1 MKQLT
6 TFRHNALIHSIYT
19 FFRCADFVGV
29 PLTGDRRGAGER
41 TDPRQELRGQAYDVA
56 HAVRCWSARHRYL
69 QPGALE
75 AVASD
80 LLYKPIDPGLDIIDA
95 VALELPDNWTGGNAL
110 HLFGSNSEDFNRRIE
125 LISQAQHTIACAF
138 WCITNDATGGRF
150 LDALSERIRAGV
162 QVTIVLDAN
171 IAERFEYIR
180 PGYCVFIQEITNRGV
195 DLHLL
200 QPSSPWLNTHRKMFV
215 VDCTHAIV
223 GGRNIGHQYASDED
237 GFLDID
243 VEIHGPEAAIIYAQV
258 LALIRRDVIPTPIS
272 PQGEDRVS
280 LVDQPAQLSPVEDTV
295 IRCLVTAIRYAKKS
309 IDMAYGYII
318 LPRSVQKALLEA
330 KQRGVDIR
338 IVTNSEAS
346 VDYPYWAGAA
356 FASLDPL
363 VQAGVPVYLMKNRC
377 LHSKCCVIDGVLAT
391 VGSHNLWTL
400 STLHDTETNLFI
412 ASKSM
417 AKSLSESNLQIISDA
432 ELVDLNDWKV
442 PASSSYRIANQL
454 IWSWNG

>member
-1 MKQLT
+1 M
-6 TFRHNALIHSIYT
+6 
-19 FFRCADFVGV
+19 
-29 PLTGDRRGAGER
+29 
-41 TDPRQELRGQAYDVA
+41 
-56 HAVRCWSARHRYL
+56 
-69 QPGALE
+69 
-75 AVASD
+75 
-80 LLYKPIDPGLDIIDA
+80 
-95 VALELPDNWTGGNAL
+95 
-110 HLFGSNSEDFNRRIE
+110 
-125 LISQAQHTIACAF
+125 
-138 WCITNDATGGRF
+138 
-150 LDALSERIRAGV
+150 
-162 QVTIVLDAN
+162 
-171 IAERFEYIR
+171 
-180 PGYCVFIQEITNRGV
+180 
-195 DLHLL
+195 
-200 QPSSPWLNTHRKMFV
+200 
-215 VDCTHAIV
+215 
-223 GGRNIGHQYASDED
+223 
-237 GFLDID
+237 
-243 VEIHGPEAAIIYAQV
+243 
-258 LALIRRDVIPTPIS
+258 
-272 PQGEDRVS
+272 S